1 MNRRKPKQRR
11 PQKPAFGK
19 ANGSPA
25 LTMTWRDHLRIGL
38 WITAP
43 LFAGGFFVI
52 GAAKS
57 QWTQSIDDRLAKWQQ
72 AYHLSNETVEKF
84 RLIELQFHGSGN
96 PFTSPIHRSP
106 QEVQIHHQQMAEII
120 GEPQGRL
127 FLNDINR
134 GRWKH

>member
-1 MNRRKPKQRR
+1 
-11 PQKPAFGK
+11 
-19 ANGSPA
+19 
-25 LTMTWRDHLRIGL
+25 MTWRDHLRIGL

-127 FLNDINR
+127 FLNIRRASQSIAGSLILPSIYWQQIAHDCEL
-134 GRWKH
+134 